1 MMFNFAESFKAK
13 LERLVNVNAASKL
26 TDEQFIVK
34 EIQRFKQSQRRKEML
49 DEVVT
54 FINSENLKIYKDD
67 GVKEAEKTKSK
78 E

>member
-1 MMFNFAESFKAK
+1 MQKEFDLVKILSDTAK
-13 LERLVNVNAASKL
+13 VEEMNTIKSAA
-26 TDEQFIVK
+26 
-34 EIQRFKQSQRRKEML
+34 RKEML

-67 GVKEAEKTKSK
+67 GVKESEKTKSK

>member
-1 MMFNFAESFKAK
+1 MQKEFDLVRVLSDTAK
-13 LERLVNVNAASKL
+13 
-26 TDEQFIVK
+26 VK
-34 EIQRFKQSQRRKEML
+34 EMDSIRAIGAKEML
-49 DEVVT
+49 EEVVT

>member
-1 MMFNFAESFKAK
+1 MQKEFDLVKVLSDTAK
-13 LERLVNVNAASKL
+13 VEEMNTIKSAA
-26 TDEQFIVK
+26 
-34 EIQRFKQSQRRKEML
+34 RKEML

>member
-1 MMFNFAESFKAK
+1 MQKEFDLVKVLSDTAEVEEMNSIKA
-13 LERLVNVNAASKL
+13 AG
-26 TDEQFIVK
+26 
-34 EIQRFKQSQRRKEML
+34 RKEML
-49 DEVVT
+49 DEVIT

>member
-1 MMFNFAESFKAK
+1 MQKEFDLVKVLSDTAK
-13 LERLVNVNAASKL
+13 VEEMNTIKSAA
-26 TDEQFIVK
+26 
-34 EIQRFKQSQRRKEML
+34 RKEML

-67 GVKEAEKTKSK
+67 GVKESEKTNSK

>member
-1 MMFNFAESFKAK
+1 MQKEFDLVKVLSDTAKAEEINSIKAAG
-13 LERLVNVNAASKL
+13 R
-26 TDEQFIVK
+26 K
-34 EIQRFKQSQRRKEML
+34 EIL
-49 DEVVT
+49 NEVVA

>member
-1 MMFNFAESFKAK
+1 MQKEFDLVKVLSDTAK
-13 LERLVNVNAASKL
+13 VEEMNTIKSAAR
-26 TDEQFIVK
+26 K
-34 EIQRFKQSQRRKEML
+34 EIL
-49 DEVVT
+49 NEVVA